1 MTTIFISGS
10 REIPFLPDEVKSRVD
25 RMIGSGMDIVV
36 GDSERGVD
44 AIVLRYL
51 ESRSYENVSVYT
63 IHDVPRAKNRL
74 DSWNIC
80 KVDPSAIA
88 KMDKEGKIRNRRE
101 LETAKDEEMGRIA
114 DYGLV
119 VWQSTYKN
127 RFGRTSVSKGSL
139 RNMYQMLSSQ
149 KPVVLY
155 EASED
160 DADDTAFRCHE
171 LKSIEDLQI
180 LISSKSDDAV
190 KRAYAQ
196 IEKADIRSNLSL
208 FD

>member
-10 REIPFLPDEVKSRVD
+10 REIPFLPNEVKSRID
-25 RMIGSGMDIVV
+25 RMIDSEMDIVV

-44 AIVLRYL
+44 STVLRYL

-63 IHDVPRAKNRL
+63 IHDAPRAKNRL

-119 VWQSTYKN
+119 IWQSTYKN

-155 EASED
+155 EVSED
-160 DADDTAFRCHE
+160 DADDTAFHSHE

-180 LISSKSDDAV
+180 LISFKSDDAV